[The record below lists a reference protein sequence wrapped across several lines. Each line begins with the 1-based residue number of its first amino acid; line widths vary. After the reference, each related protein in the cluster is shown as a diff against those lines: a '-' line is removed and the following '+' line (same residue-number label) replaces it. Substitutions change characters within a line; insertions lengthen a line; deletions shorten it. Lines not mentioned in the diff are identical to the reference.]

1 MRTARAEHRLTYG
14 QTGQF
19 RRRRRGRDAKI
30 PMQAR
35 ADVVHAVLARRGCVP
50 GQFAPDADRKMVFP
64 GQLQQSAFYDRV
76 EFFEHKHFVQAL
88 EKGERE
94 FVREGK
100 GRRDLEHFRLRAA
113 ERIHEIGVAHAAGG
127 DAFAA
132 FARDSIARITR
143 ERGR

>member
-1 MRTARAEHRLTYG
+1 
-14 QTGQF
+14 
-19 RRRRRGRDAKI
+19 
-30 PMQAR
+30 
-35 ADVVHAVLARRGCVP
+35 
-50 GQFAPDADRKMVFP
+50 MVFP
-64 GQLQQSAFYDRV
+64 GQLQQSAFDDRV

-132 FARDSIARITR
+132 RARDSIARITR
-143 ERGR
+143 ERGAERGVARLNLLVVEVGGARENDPARNLLQSRPGYAQSVRPQHQRPRTRGRRG